1 MARAEATVA
10 EATTPLLASCDTPAD
25 FVPRKQLLE
34 ENKKLKE
41 QLSEFEK
48 ARVKEETD
56 KKEKKGKTRVKE
68 EPAYVKIS
76 KNANRTEA
84 EWWKMLTACR
94 DSAVG
99 RDRFIETIMGE
110 WISITRKELQAYVQ
124 FLVET

>member
-56 KKEKKGKTRVKE
+56 KKGEKK
-68 EPAYVKIS
+68 
-76 KNANRTEA
+76 KNTCDRGTCICEDQQ
-84 EWWKMLTACR
+84 ECQSQECR
-94 DSAVG
+94 
-99 RDRFIETIMGE
+99 
-110 WISITRKELQAYVQ
+110 
-124 FLVET
+124 LVEDVNGMPRQRCRPRPLYRDDNGRMDLHHTKRVAGIRSILS